1 MVKEDI
7 KMFKLIDSVK
17 ENSKIRVHG
26 RDYKVLAKVFY
37 VTESETQKWYAKIQ
51 LENHYVLVISPYD
64 DYMYFGYVG
73 EAMKCGF
80 PSPDALEFE
89 GDVYKKDADDYQIV
103 KQFVFGNCLTMEG
116 EVQFSDYSYENK
128 IISLGLITRTGKRAD
143 VYAEVIDIEDVEVI

>member
-1 MVKEDI
+1 MIKEDK

-17 ENSKIRVHG
+17 ESSKIRVHG

-73 EAMKCGF
+73 EAMKYGF

-116 EVQFSDYSYENK
+116 EVLFSDYSYENK